1 MTVDRIGLNS
11 AVGALKQLSRRARDH
26 IERTPRRTA
35 TVVPRLEY
43 APPWATM
50 NSTSPWGPPCS
61 CTRETS
67 GYSPC
72 SRSRVRVSREK
83 QSASPG
89 PARSRPSVAR
99 GSHARRT
106 PDGSSAP
113 DAYVARVAFPDPLTA
128 PPRYR
133 PPADLRALE
142 NKTEGAE
149 KRYRVMLSDGV
160 HYVTAMLTS
169 SLNQY
174 VADDK
179 LKKFS
184 VIKLKDY
191 FANEVNNR
199 KCVPARALIASPHGD
214 ISTILAPTSFFPSR
228 AEKMQAPLFSFR
240 ARTRVANRASVAR
253 QVRLGGK

>member
-1 MTVDRIGLNS
+1 
-11 AVGALKQLSRRARDH
+11 
-26 IERTPRRTA
+26 
-35 TVVPRLEY
+35 
-43 APPWATM
+43 M

-83 QSASPG
+83 HKAPRLG
-89 PARSRPSVAR
+89 PPARDPPWRAGHTRAPRRLQRSRRVRSVCGFPR
-99 GSHARRT
+99 
-106 PDGSSAP
+106 SA
-113 DAYVARVAFPDPLTA
+113 DH
-128 PPRYR
+128 PPI
-133 PPADLRALE
+133 PPPPDLRALE

-149 KRYRVMLSDGV
+149 KRYRVMLDGV

-199 KCVPARALIASPHGD
+199 KYVPARARRV
-214 ISTILAPTSFFPSR
+214 APRRLSRESWHPSR
-228 AEKMQAPLFSFR
+228 FSRRAPRKCRHPFR
-240 ARTRVANRASVAR
+240 FAPYARPRTKRGAV
-253 QVRLGGK
+253 G

>member
-1 MTVDRIGLNS
+1 M
-11 AVGALKQLSRRARDH
+11 
-26 IERTPRRTA
+26 
-35 TVVPRLEY
+35 
-43 APPWATM
+43 
-50 NSTSPWGPPCS
+50 
-61 CTRETS
+61 
-67 GYSPC
+67 
-72 SRSRVRVSREK
+72 
-83 QSASPG
+83 
-89 PARSRPSVAR
+89 AR

-240 ARTRVANRASVAR
+240 ARTRVANRTR
-253 QVRLGGK
+253 RRRLTGDPEPRLMHLKK